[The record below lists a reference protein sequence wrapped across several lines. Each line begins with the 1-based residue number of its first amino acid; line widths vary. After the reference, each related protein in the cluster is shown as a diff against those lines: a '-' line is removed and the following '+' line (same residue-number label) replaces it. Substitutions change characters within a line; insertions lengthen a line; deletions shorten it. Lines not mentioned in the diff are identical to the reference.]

1 MSLTVLSGGVANSP
15 SSISISLTSMA
26 GTFLL
31 YVFFLF
37 LFGLNKHFCSSNTNP
52 HRAAEKKKTLEL
64 TTGQKKGSGEM
75 HFPAL
80 SRKKIDILG
89 WLEGALE
96 NVKI

>member
-80 SRKKIDILG
+80 SRKKNRYSG
-89 WLEGALE
+89 MA
-96 NVKI
+96 